1 MSEIRVGSIINE
13 AGSGAP
19 TFPNGASVTGTIT
32 ATSFVGNVTGTAST
46 ATAAATAYGL
56 TGSPNITVGTVTGN
70 LTGNAT
76 GLSGTP
82 NITVGFIT
90 ATEFD
95 ITGSPNILNASGL
108 ISGVATV
115 TTLNSS
121 TGLVS
126 LGSTLK
132 TKGFVETQTSQTL
145 SGTVLALNAANGT
158 VFTHTT
164 TGNIGIVSFSGI
176 STASAGTQTYTVLVT
191 QGATPYNVTAATGI
205 GTILST
211 VVITPGNIGY
221 STHIKVG
228 GGTTITLTN
237 SAGALDL
244 LTFVVSYDGA
254 TSIANTSFKIVGFA
268 ATDFRGIVN

>member
-1 MSEIRVGSIINE
+1 MSEIRVSSIINE
-13 AGSGAP
+13 GGTGAP
-19 TFPNGASVTGTIT
+19 SFPNGAVVTGIVT

>member
-1 MSEIRVGSIINE
+1 MSKLQVDTIVNKNDD
-13 AGSGAP
+13 GAP
-19 TFPNGASVTGTIT
+19 TLTRGAVVTGVIT
-32 ATSFVGNVTGTAST
+32 ATTFS
-46 ATAAATAYGL
+46 
-56 TGSPNITVGTVTGN
+56 GN
-70 LTGNAT
+70 LTGNVSGNLTGTAAT
-76 GLSGTP
+76 
-82 NITVGFIT
+82 I
-90 ATEFD
+90 
-95 ITGSPNILNASGL
+95 
-108 ISGVATV
+108 

-126 LGSTLK
+126 LGSTIK
-132 TKGFVETQTSQTL
+132 TKGFIETQTAQTL
-145 SGTVLALNAANGT
+145 SGSVLALNASNGT

-176 STASAGTQTYTVLVT
+176 STASAGTQTFTVLVT
-191 QGATPYNVTAATGI
+191 QGATPFSTTAATGI

-211 VVITPGNIGY
+211 VVITPGNVGY

-228 GGTTITLTN
+228 GGTTIVLTN

>member
-19 TFPNGASVTGTIT
+19 SFPFGVT
-32 ATSFVGNVTGTAST
+32 
-46 ATAAATAYGL
+46 
-56 TGSPNITVGTVTGN
+56 
-70 LTGNAT
+70 AT

>member
-1 MSEIRVGSIINE
+1 MSEIRVSSIIDA
-13 AGSGAP
+13 AGTGAP
-19 TFPNGASVTGTIT
+19 SFPNGVNVTGVAT
-32 ATSFVGNVTGTAST
+32 ATSFVGTLTGTAST
-46 ATAAATAYGL
+46 ATAAATAFGL
-56 TGSPNITVGTVTGN
+56 TGSPNITVG
-70 LTGNAT
+70 L
-76 GLSGTP
+76 
-82 NITVGFIT
+82 IT
-90 ATEFD
+90 ATKFD
-95 ITGSPNILNASGL
+95 ISGSSNTFNSGG
-108 ISGVATV
+108 ISVGVATA

-145 SGTVLALNAANGT
+145 NGGNSLALNAANGT

>member
-1 MSEIRVGSIINE
+1 MSEIRVSSIRDA
-13 AGSGAP
+13 AGTGAP
-19 TFPNGASVTGTIT
+19 SFPSGVNVTGVVT
-32 ATSFVGNVTGTAST
+32 ATTFVGALTGTAST

-56 TGSPNITVGTVTGN
+56 TGSPNITVG
-70 LTGNAT
+70 L
-76 GLSGTP
+76 
-82 NITVGFIT
+82 IT

-95 ITGSPNILNASGL
+95 ISGSSNTFNSGG
-108 ISGVATV
+108 ISVGVATA

-126 LGSTLK
+126 LGSTIK
-132 TKGFVETQTSQTL
+132 TKGFIETQSTVSIA
-145 SGTVLALNAANGT
+145 GTVLALNAANGT

-191 QGATPYNVTAATGI
+191 QGATPYNTTTATGI
-205 GTILST
+205 GTVLAT
-211 VVITPGNIGY
+211 VVTTPSNVGY

-228 GGTTITLTN
+228 GGTTIVLTS

-254 TSIANTSFKIVGFA
+254 TSIASTSFKIVGFA
-268 ATDFRGIVN
+268 ATDFRGVVN